1 MLRLTP
7 LAETIS
13 GQELIKDERV
23 AMLAHQIR
31 RKFMLPEEIVEVV
44 CGELQALDLESLKA
58 LFELILEI
66 DTLEQLEHWI
76 AERLAATEG

>member
-1 MLRLTP
+1 LTP

-23 AMLAHQIR
+23 AMLTHQIR
-31 RKFMLPEEIVEVV
+31 RKFMLPEEMVEVV
-44 CGELQALDLESLKA
+44 RGELQALDLESLKA

-76 AERLAATEG
+76 ADRRSQTQGVE